1 MSFRSKSNARAK
13 KLDDQLQDM
22 TSLMDEL
29 DANLEQYTDRKA
41 DVRAALKKLN
51 DTSQEWVR
59 ILNALAGEPS
69 FDESRKEAIESC
81 EDLADDAKRLLTE
94 QTDYF
99 NEHEDSEASSG
110 RCQTRPRLPARPR
123 RACYPQNLVVS
134 ELIIIFQ
141 EEYRALRPRAPMPP
155 FSVRF
160 RRFTSL
166 NTTIRLREGHV
177 SRQPFG
183 PAGGRA
189 GAGASRH
196 RPYPFGQALQKPIE
210 PAQNHRYKRFASSA
224 AVTRQTELIRGARGS
239 KRYSGPQG
247 RYYNLEEVFESLN
260 ERFFNGLM
268 GRPELTWSE
277 HNAKRSLGHYDA
289 AHNTIVVSRVFDR
302 PSSPRYAVEYL
313 LYHEMLHL
321 KHPVKMNGIRRC
333 VHSREF
339 KAEERQFP
347 QLKEAL
353 AFLKRL

>member
-1 MSFRSKSNARAK
+1 
-13 KLDDQLQDM
+13 
-22 TSLMDEL
+22 
-29 DANLEQYTDRKA
+29 
-41 DVRAALKKLN
+41 
-51 DTSQEWVR
+51 
-59 ILNALAGEPS
+59 
-69 FDESRKEAIESC
+69 
-81 EDLADDAKRLLTE
+81 
-94 QTDYF
+94 
-99 NEHEDSEASSG
+99 
-110 RCQTRPRLPARPR
+110 
-123 RACYPQNLVVS
+123 
-134 ELIIIFQ
+134 
-141 EEYRALRPRAPMPP
+141 MPP

-177 SRQPFG
+177 SVSLSDLLEGAPE
-183 PAGGRA
+183 PVLRA
-189 GAGASRH
+189 IAHILLAKL
-196 RPYPFGQALQKPIE
+196 YKKPIE

-302 PSSPRYAVEYL
+302 PSSPRYAIEYL